1 MSTSPL
7 AETEPPTRR
16 ERLRARLGDA
26 RRRLGR
32 VRAASVGSGAVALLV
47 ALVVGR
53 LVLGLGATV
62 QGLLTGAVFAAAVY
76 TLASDRPPVQALGAA
91 LLLPAGL
98 LELATLGLPAT
109 AAAESAASGLAV
121 LVTVLALGAVGFVA
135 ALSGS
140 DVPDDGQLS
149 RANSRAASALV
160 GPIVLLGLLLVPN
173 LGLASRVTGL
183 VGEVAGVV
191 LGHLL
196 ATPPDLAPF
205 VFPVLLAA
213 TAVLLRRA
221 LRAVPLDVLVAPERR
236 EAVVTRLATVER
248 AAGITIGTSLVLL
261 VGSLAA
267 AAAGGS
273 FDLSGLRAGLPAGL
287 AGPTAALV
295 TATALRA
302 LLVLVAAVAL
312 LVSSV
317 VRLVGFARR
326 ASPQAV
332 AQRLAPSLGG
342 LLAAA
347 GIAALLTTSGV
358 AATLQQRLVD
368 VVGPG
373 LFGLVS
379 GFGPFA
385 LGVVVAGFALFA
397 AAAALRTLGFVVILI
412 GTRRAVG
419 PALAG
424 LATFLLATVALLVG
438 AGALAFGA
446 AALAI
451 VAWDLGEYGRG
462 LGEELVADAPTT
474 RAEVTHAVGSLG
486 VGIVAVTAALAVG
499 ALLAGAAALPA
510 SVGLFALVLATGASV
525 LLLAAL

>member
-1 MSTSPL
+1 MTSPL

-32 VRAASVGSGAVALLV
+32 VRPAAVGSGAVALVV

-53 LVLGLGATV
+53 LVLGLGAAV
-62 QGLLTGAVFAAAVY
+62 QALLTGAVFAAAVY
-76 TLASDRPPVQALGAA
+76 ALASDRPPVQALGAA

-109 AAAESAASGLAV
+109 AAAGSVASGLAV
-121 LVTVLALGAVGFVA
+121 LATVLAVAAVGFVA

-140 DVPDDGQLS
+140 DVPDDGRLS
-149 RANSRAASALV
+149 RANSRAGSALV
-160 GPIVLLGLLLVPN
+160 GPVVLLGVLLVPN

-183 VGEVAGVV
+183 VGEFVGTAF
-191 LGHLL
+191 GHLL

-213 TAVLLRRA
+213 TAILLRRA

-236 EAVVTRLATVER
+236 EAVVTRLASVER
-248 AAGITIGTSLVLL
+248 GAGITIGASVVLL
-261 VGSLAA
+261 VGGLAA
-267 AAAGGS
+267 TAAGGS
-273 FDLSGLRAGLPAGL
+273 FDLDGFRAGLPEGL
-287 AGPTAALV
+287 ADPAATLV

-302 LLVLVAAVAL
+302 LLVLVAAASL
-312 LVSSV
+312 LVATA
-317 VRLVGFARR
+317 VRLLGFARR
-326 ASPQAV
+326 ASPQSV

-342 LLAAA
+342 LLAA
-347 GIAALLTTSGV
+347 GTIAALLTTSGV
-358 AATLQQRLVD
+358 AGSLQERLAD
-368 VVGPG
+368 AVGPG

-379 GFGPFA
+379 GFDPFA
-385 LGVVVAGFALFA
+385 LGVVVALLAVFVAG
-397 AAAALRTLGFVVILI
+397 AALRTLGFLVLLM

-424 LATFLLATVALLVG
+424 LATFLLAAVALLVG

-474 RAEVTHAVGSLG
+474 RAEVTHAAGSLG
-486 VGIVAVTAALAVG
+486 VGLVAVVAALAVG
-499 ALLAGAAALPA
+499 ALLAGAAALPS
-510 SVGLFALVLATGASV
+510 SVGLLALVLATGASV
-525 LLLAAL
+525 LLLTAL